1 MKPFKF
7 FQLQPSNEGFPQFY
21 VPESTGTESP
31 LLRYFDLLF
40 PYYHTRYVVW
50 DRPDRISE
58 DMLYLI
64 YVQSRNSILNG
75 DALTYL
81 EIRDLL
87 MERFYRHTGHY
98 FSISEDIHNNI
109 VSQI

>member
-7 FQLQPSNEGFPQFY
+7 FQIQSPDEAFPLFY

-50 DRPDRISE
+50 DRPDRLSE
-58 DMLYLI
+58 DLVCQIYLQVRNLI
-64 YVQSRNSILNG
+64 ESREV
-75 DALTYL
+75 LTYDD
-81 EIRDLL
+81 ITHLL
-87 MERFYRHTGHY
+87 VGEFFRYTNHEFRV
-98 FSISEDIHNNI
+98 SQDVHNNL